1 MAFVHS
7 LVKRK
12 VDEKTGWYAP
22 AELDESTDHYLS
34 FVIPVAEG
42 NRIFDEYTCEAVRIG
57 KADKRTV
64 VPCVLTKQGKDA
76 FLLNVN
82 QTQLWFVVRSGRK
95 QVPALPY
102 IGTLK
107 HPDFEF
113 ALTEIEP
120 EDPSKL
126 DKLCEDEDT
135 FLIGCDPF
143 LHYSGPIKRTKARE
157 EQTV

>member
-1 MAFVHS
+1 VAFVHS

-12 VDEKTGWYAP
+12 IDDKTGWCAP
-22 AELDESTDHYLS
+22 AELGESTDQYLS

-42 NRIFDEYTCEAVRIG
+42 NHLFDEYTCEAVRIG
-57 KADKRTV
+57 KPDTRTV
-64 VPCVLTKQGKDA
+64 VTCVMTKEGKDT

-82 QTQLWFVVRSGRK
+82 TTQLWFVVRSGRK

-102 IGTLK
+102 IGKLK
-107 HPDFEF
+107 HPDFAY

-120 EDPSKL
+120 EDPSAL

-135 FLIGCDPF
+135 FLIGCDP
-143 LHYSGPIKRTKARE
+143 LIHYSGPMKLTKARE